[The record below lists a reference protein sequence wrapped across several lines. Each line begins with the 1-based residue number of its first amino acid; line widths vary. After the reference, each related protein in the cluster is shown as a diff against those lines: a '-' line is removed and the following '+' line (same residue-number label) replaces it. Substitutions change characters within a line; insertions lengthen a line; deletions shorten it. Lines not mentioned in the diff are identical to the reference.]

1 MFRRIDTL
9 AALGALGL
17 HAVVAWVL
25 VSVPVK
31 NGRTSSRVEV
41 EILQPPKPPEPTLTK
56 PKLPDPPPEPEKV
69 VPKVKNAPAPVVAPT
84 TKPAAEPP
92 KEPQKPVFG
101 LPDTELTNEG
111 DGPVIPKGN
120 TVNADPSK
128 LGTGPVK
135 PLVGG
140 NGTPGPVGPTYSP
153 KSDVYIKTLPEID
166 GEACART
173 VSYPPEAEQLGI
185 EGEVKLKVELDE
197 SGKVHDIKLL
207 SGLGHGL
214 DQAAINALR
223 HKCHFK
229 PAIGTDGKPAAYVI
243 QAYTW
248 TFELPR

>member
-17 HAVVAWVL
+17 HAIVAWVL

-31 NGRTSSRVEV
+31 KGHTSSRVEV
-41 EILQPPKPPEPTLTK
+41 EIVQTPKPPEPVLTPPKPPEP
-56 PKLPDPPPEPEKV
+56 PPEP
-69 VPKVKNAPAPVVAPT
+69 PKPIPKLKNAPAPVQSSAP
-84 TKPAAEPP
+84 PSPEPP
-92 KEPQKPVFG
+92 PKTPPPPTFNLDPADTASANDVAVRAGTNNPGGDPNSKAPPGTPKP
-101 LPDTELTNEG
+101 
-111 DGPVIPKGN
+111 
-120 TVNADPSK
+120 S
-128 LGTGPVK
+128 GTGTAGAPNV
-135 PLVGG
+135 
-140 NGTPGPVGPTYSP
+140 YSP

-173 VSYPPEAEQLGI
+173 VSYPSEAEQLGI

-197 SGKVHDIKLL
+197 TGKVHDIKLL

-214 DQAAINALR
+214 DQAAMNALR